1 MKFDDFLKQQQH
13 TKRKPRHDESKIQ
26 QAVVKW
32 FRLQYPQYIIA
43 AVPNGGYRNSKE
55 AAIMQC
61 EGVLAG
67 FSDLIIIA
75 QRNVLFLE
83 MKTEKGRQYK
93 VSKLGFEY
101 VICRSFDQSVL
112 AIERW
117 IKIITIK

>member
-1 MKFDDFLKQQQH
+1 MNLKFNSQLLSGFVCNILSILSLLYPMEGIAILKKLQLCNAKEFL
-13 TKRKPRHDESKIQ
+13 
-26 QAVVKW
+26 
-32 FRLQYPQYIIA
+32 
-43 AVPNGGYRNSKE
+43 
-55 AAIMQC
+55 
-61 EGVLAG
+61 
-67 FSDLIIIA
+67 LIIIA

-83 MKTEKGRQYK
+83 MKTEKGRQSEEQKEFQNK